1 MLDASVSDR
10 IICHLQAR
18 PWRPFRREFPTTRN
32 PKLLAYTTLL
42 DQTSAATLSSLPS
55 DSDTSSKATAQHL
68 PARLPTRDRS
78 PAPRQQRA
86 SAAAPE
92 LGFPIPAAG
101 SAEFHAGAR
110 VPPDPGG
117 LTRIRRTGR
126 AGMAS
131 SPVKFFS
138 VFLVVSVV
146 GWVVFT

>member
-1 MLDASVSDR
+1 
-10 IICHLQAR
+10 
-18 PWRPFRREFPTTRN
+18 
-32 PKLLAYTTLL
+32 LAYYTRPLL
-42 DQTSAATLSSLPS
+42 LLCLLSPLPS
-55 DSDTSSKATAQHL
+55 DSLTHPPRQQRSIS
-68 PARLPTRDRS
+68 RRDSRREIARS

-101 SAEFHAGAR
+101 FAEFHAGAR